1 MLTAENFIMIIKF
14 LKFIII
20 NSALLKLENIIINI
34 KIGGGF
40 GAVVASL
47 LGSLPE
53 TVGSKPTPLTKL
65 ITTAT
70 PVESA

>member
-40 GAVVASL
+40 GAVVASP
-47 LGSLPE
+47 LGKASL
-53 TVGSKPTPLTKL
+53 K
-65 ITTAT
+65 
-70 PVESA
+70 